1 MTQDQDEDMPLNL
14 EIWF

>member
-1 MTQDQDEDMPLNL
+1 MTQDEDMPLNL